1 MAEAELRE
9 DLRELRA
16 NVRDDFEQIR
26 DNMGDIRDRLTK
38 HETEDSARHTT
49 VVDKIDD
56 LRTVVSSL
64 TREMTSITNQMSGI
78 TVQVNGVTSQVEGI
92 STQVKGLSESVA
104 ASIANTAALS
114 QAIQTQ
120 HGGKSPPPSGLSR
133 WVDPNIVN
141 AGSSML
147 GGALIIVLYAFLS
160 WIGVPL
166 PNGPGAPATTASNNP
181 AAEP

>member
-1 MAEAELRE
+1 M
-9 DLRELRA
+9 
-16 NVRDDFEQIR
+16 RDDFEQIR

-38 HETEDSARHTT
+38 HETEDSLRHTT

-92 STQVKGLSESVA
+92 SAQVKGLSESVA
-104 ASIANTAALS
+104 ASVANTTALS
-114 QAIQTQ
+114 QAIQAQRTPAPAA
-120 HGGKSPPPSGLSR
+120 GVTEAPTGLAR
-133 WVDPNIVN
+133 WARDPNVVN
-141 AGSSML
+141 AGASML
-147 GGALIIVLYAFLS
+147 GGAAIIVLYTFLS

-166 PNGPGAPATTASNNP
+166 PNSTSATAPTPTSASALP
-181 AAEP
+181 SEP